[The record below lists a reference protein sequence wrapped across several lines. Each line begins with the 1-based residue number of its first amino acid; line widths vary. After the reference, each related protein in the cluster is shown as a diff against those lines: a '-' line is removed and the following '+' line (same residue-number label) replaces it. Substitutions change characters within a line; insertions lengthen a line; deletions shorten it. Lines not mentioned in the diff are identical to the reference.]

1 MNQKKIK
8 MKKILFLLLLTL
20 LGLDESMA
28 VPARPGKIT
37 IQQPDGTNV
46 TIELRGDEYSHTAYT
61 EDGYPLTANSHGVYE
76 YASVSN
82 GQLVASGIKAT
93 EINRRPAGAKAF
105 LKQFDKS
112 CLEEYNKTQ
121 QAKVSAIRARHNAR
135 KAQTRGLGDTRLRIS
150 NVPTTG
156 SPKAL
161 VVLVEFL
168 DKKFSD
174 YVGDARTFYHDL
186 LNKPNYSNKYG
197 ASGSALDFY
206 KTCSN
211 GLYTPEFDVYGP
223 VTVSQQESFYA
234 GTSGQANVALMVY
247 EITKKLDSEID
258 FSQYDTDGDGEV
270 DNMYIFYAGKGQADT
285 GTSGLIWPHNAW
297 VSLAGY
303 SIVKDGVTIDRYACS
318 SELNG
323 KKGTPLGIGTFVH
336 EFGHVLGIPDLYDTE
351 SQFTSG
357 YTVGKW
363 DTMCNGSYNNEQ
375 NTPPLYSS
383 YERYALGWLEPAVLD
398 ASEAST
404 KTLKSL
410 ADENKAYLIPVAQQS
425 TEYFLLENRQ
435 QKGWD
440 AYLPGHGLIVWHID
454 ENKEAWSKN
463 AINNA
468 LSNPAGHKCVDIV
481 EADGISTFDTESGD
495 AFPGTSNVSSAS
507 FSSWGGKNIFDLSDI
522 SEKDSVIS
530 FSLGKAST
538 SISALPALSNQD
550 VPVYNINGQRI
561 ATSTKNLSKG
571 MYIIGRKKILIK

>member
-1 MNQKKIK
+1 
-8 MKKILFLLLLTL
+8 MKKLFIWLFMSL
-20 LGLDESMA
+20 LGISETMA
-28 VPARPGKIT
+28 IPAKPGKISV
-37 IQQPDGTNV
+37 QQPDGSYV
-46 TIELRGDEYSHTAYT
+46 TIYLCGDEYSHTAYT
-61 EDGYPLTANSHGVYE
+61 VDGYPLIVNAQGQYD
-76 YASVSN
+76 YATVSQ
-82 GQLVASGIKAT
+82 GQLVSSGIMAT
-93 EINRRPAGAKAF
+93 EINKRSMIAKTF
-105 LKQFDKS
+105 LQKFDIKS
-112 CLEEYNKTQ
+112 FQQYKEEQEIKTI
-121 QAKVSAIRARHNAR
+121 AVRTKRNTR
-135 KAQTRGLGDTRLRIS
+135 KAQTRALKDTRLRIS

-174 YVGDARTFYHDL
+174 YVGDANAFYHDL
-186 LNKPNYSNKYG
+186 LNKPNYSNEYG

-247 EITKKLDSEID
+247 EITKKLDSKID
-258 FSQYDTDGDGEV
+258 FSKYDTDGDGEV

-285 GTSGLIWPHNAW
+285 GISGLIWPHNAW
-297 VSLAGY
+297 VSLSGY
-303 SIVKDGVTIDRYACS
+303 NIVKDGVTIDRYACS

-383 YERYALGWLEPAVLD
+383 YERYALGWIEPTVLD
-398 ASEAST
+398 ASKIST
-404 KTLKSL
+404 NTLNSL
-410 ADENKAYLIPVAQQS
+410 ADENKAYIIPVPQKD

-440 AYLPGHGLIVWHID
+440 TYLPGHGLIVWHID

-468 LSNPAGHKCVDIV
+468 LSNPAGHKCVEIV
-481 EADGISTFDTESGD
+481 KADDLATFDSESGD
-495 AFPGTSNVSSAS
+495 AFPGTKGVTSAS
-507 FSSWGGKNIFDLSDI
+507 FNSWAGKNIFALSSI
-522 SEKDSVIS
+522 SEKDSIIS
-530 FSLGKAST
+530 FTVGETST
-538 SISALPALSNQD
+538 NISTTSVLQTQD
-550 VPVYNINGQRI
+550 TPIYNINGQRI
-561 ATSTKNLSKG
+561 TTNVGNLSKG
-571 MYIIGRKKILIK
+571 IYIIGRKKVVVN